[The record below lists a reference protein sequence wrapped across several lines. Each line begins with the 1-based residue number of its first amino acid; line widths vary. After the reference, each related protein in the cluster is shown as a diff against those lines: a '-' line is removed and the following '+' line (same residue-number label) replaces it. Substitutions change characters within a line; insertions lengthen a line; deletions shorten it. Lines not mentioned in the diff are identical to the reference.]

1 MDHNVI
7 HVPAERDAGVFPV
20 HPRIEGIVGSPRGI
34 SPRGSH
40 GTERD
45 SLPSLR
51 SSHPLHFG
59 SDLLTRLLPG
69 QRLVARAKQITDEPA
84 PSLRFHYR
92 SFSATTSRSA
102 SVPASVL
109 NASQFLLLDAL
120 PLATHHPFGQQIAV
134 SDTPSHVPCSSRR
147 PDSRH
152 LHTGHRLAGKRIFRQ
167 AYPEV
172 IHTPRF

>member
-1 MDHNVI
+1 MNHNII

-20 HPRIEGIVGSPRGI
+20 HPRIEGMVGSPRGI

-40 GTERD
+40 RTERD

-51 SSHPLHFG
+51 SSHPLHRYARIQAQWAKSSGTFG

-102 SVPASVL
+102 SVSASVL

-134 SDTPSHVPCSSRR
+134 SAH
-147 PDSRH
+147 
-152 LHTGHRLAGKRIFRQ
+152 AF
-167 AYPEV
+167 
-172 IHTPRF
+172 PRSV